1 MEKYLMIR
9 RSEMPTVKYAG
20 RELVE
25 RLNNKNELL
34 MVSNIIFMMDS
45 RTHEGRTYRIPAITQ
60 DVNITFDGMDYK
72 LTYEKEHMALISVFV
87 YILDVIR
94 EFNKKAETNKK
105 LAFINPNDETLKV
118 LDDILSQ
125 NRI

>member
-1 MEKYLMIR
+1 MIGR
-9 RSEMPTVKYAG
+9 NAMPTVQDAG
-20 RELVE
+20 KELVE
-25 RLNNKNELL
+25 RLNNTNELL
-34 MVSNIIFMMDS
+34 MVSNIIFMIDS

-60 DVNITFDGMDYK
+60 DVNITFNGMNYK

-87 YILDVIR
+87 YILNVIR
-94 EFNKKAETNKK
+94 EFNKKAEKNKK
-105 LAFINPNDETLKV
+105 LTFINPNDETLKV

>member
-1 MEKYLMIR
+1 MEKYLMIG
-9 RSEMPTVKYAG
+9 RSAMPTVQDAG

-25 RLNNKNELL
+25 RLNNTNELL
-34 MVSNIIFMMDS
+34 IVSNIIFMMDS